1 MTTLSA
7 NESVAFLPFGN
18 QFARLC
24 YIRIG
29 HSKLQFFTFAYTCL
43 LITRTTEPSANDA
56 SASGHRCLHLW
67 LTTSPSPVSGRRHIR
82 SLLIR
87 TTTASASSFFHIVL
101 ASAFGQRRLH
111 RWSPV
116 ENTYEVS
123 YSGLQLLPPPPSFT
137 LFTEGGRSVGSMDGY
152 DQSVIIASSV
162 TNVLMPLHATSELF
176 IFLKTS
182 MRLYIRNLPL
192 HIDEVL
198 VQTTKSRRIY
208 MVERKTRKRSVGK
221 PRTKHLEARHT
232 MDRPENWNGDPCVP
246 QHPWSGIG

>member
-7 NESVAFLPFGN
+7 NESVAFLPFE
-18 QFARLC
+18 FANLTKLTQK
-24 YIRIG
+24 
-29 HSKLQFFTFAYTCL
+29 SKLQFFTFAYTCL

-137 LFTEGGRSVGSMDGY
+137 LFTG
-152 DQSVIIASSV
+152 
-162 TNVLMPLHATSELF
+162 
-176 IFLKTS
+176 